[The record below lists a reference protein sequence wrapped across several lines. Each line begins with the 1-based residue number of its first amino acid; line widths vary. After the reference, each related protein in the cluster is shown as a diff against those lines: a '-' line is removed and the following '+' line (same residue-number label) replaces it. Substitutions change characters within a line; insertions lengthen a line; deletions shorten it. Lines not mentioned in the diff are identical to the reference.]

1 MRAIGIALLLATA
14 TSSAALAQPTAPRG
28 HSLVG
33 LPALNFD
40 ADEGMGYGA
49 LLQWYE
55 YGPEGTSPYRY
66 TIQPTLFLTTKGRK
80 DGSLFFDAP
89 HLLPTGWRVS
99 ALVAREEQ
107 LATPYYG
114 VGNETVVDDAATNAA
129 NPYFYRF
136 GRRGVRASVTLQRDV
151 VGPSLRLLGAAGGA
165 SVTVVPVPYGTGTT
179 LLATEF
185 GGDANVASRT
195 RFVRGGIVLDT
206 RDHEI
211 GPVRGTWA
219 ELLVQR
225 AGFGGTEHFTR
236 STLTVRQYVPVA
248 ARVTLAERVV
258 VQNTAGEVSP
268 QELFTIQSSFRD
280 DEALGGAG
288 SLRGIPKNRYAG
300 KGVAF
305 ANSEL
310 RWDAARFSLKG
321 RPSRLVLSGFVDAGR
336 VWTESVRVSEL
347 LSDLHVSGGGGVRLA
362 VGPSMVVAADVGHS
376 SQSAAAVYVGLGYAF

>member
-1 MRAIGIALLLATA
+1 MRPVAIAILLAA
-14 TSSAALAQPTAPRG
+14 AASSIAAAQPTTTKG
-28 HSLVG
+28 HALVG

-55 YGPEGTSPYRY
+55 YGAEGTSPYRY
-66 TIQPTLFLTTKGRK
+66 TIQPTVFLTTKGRK

-89 HLLPTGWRVS
+89 HLLPAGWRMS
-99 ALVAREEQ
+99 ATVAREEQ

-114 VGNETVVDDAATNAA
+114 IGNETVADEAATNAA

-136 GRRGVRASVTLQRDV
+136 GRRGVRGSVTLQRDIA
-151 VGPSLRLLGAAGGA
+151 GPSLRLLGAAGGA
-165 SVTVVPVPYGTGTT
+165 SVTVTPVPYGTGTT
-179 LLATEF
+179 LFATEL
-185 GGDANVASRT
+185 GGDAAVDTRT
-195 RFVRGGIVLDT
+195 QFVRVGIVLDT

-211 GPVRGTWA
+211 GPRRGTWA

-236 STLTVRQYVPVA
+236 STMTVRRYVPVA
-248 ARVTLAERVV
+248 ARVTWAERVV
-258 VQNTAGEVSP
+258 VQNTVGDVSR
-268 QELFTIQSSFRD
+268 QELFTIQSSFKD

-310 RWDAARFSLKG
+310 RWDAAHFSLKG
-321 RPSRLVLSGFVDAGR
+321 RPSQLVLSGFVDAGR
-336 VWTESVRVSEL
+336 VWAESPRVSEL

>member
-1 MRAIGIALLLATA
+1 MRAIRIAVLLAVA
-14 TSSAALAQPTAPRG
+14 ASSAAVAQPIPPRG

-33 LPALNFD
+33 LPAVNFD

-55 YGPEGTSPYRY
+55 YGAEGASPYRY
-66 TIQPTLFLTTKGRK
+66 TIQPTAFLTTKGRK
-80 DGSLFFDAP
+80 DGSIFFDAP

-114 VGNETVVDDAATNAA
+114 VGNETVVDEAATNAA

-136 GRRGVRASVTLQRDV
+136 GRRGYRATVTLQRDV
-151 VGPSLRLLGAAGGA
+151 AGPSLRLLGAAGA
-165 SVTVVPVPYGTGTT
+165 SSVTVTPVPYGTGTT
-179 LLATEF
+179 LFATEL
-185 GGDANVASRT
+185 GGNADVDSRT
-195 RFVRGGIVLDT
+195 RFVRGGVVLDT
-206 RDHEI
+206 RDREI
-211 GPVRGTWA
+211 GPHRGTWA
-219 ELLVQR
+219 EVLVQR
-225 AGFGGTEHFTR
+225 AGFGGTEQFTR
-236 STLTVRQYVPVA
+236 STVTVRQYVPVA
-248 ARVTLAERVV
+248 ARLTLAERVV
-258 VQNTAGEVSP
+258 VQNTAGDPSR

-305 ANSEL
+305 VNNEL

-336 VWTESVRVSEL
+336 VWTESVQVSEL

-362 VGPSMVVAADVGHS
+362 IGPSMVVATDVAHS
-376 SQSAAAVYVGLGYAF
+376 SQSAAAVYVGLGYAY